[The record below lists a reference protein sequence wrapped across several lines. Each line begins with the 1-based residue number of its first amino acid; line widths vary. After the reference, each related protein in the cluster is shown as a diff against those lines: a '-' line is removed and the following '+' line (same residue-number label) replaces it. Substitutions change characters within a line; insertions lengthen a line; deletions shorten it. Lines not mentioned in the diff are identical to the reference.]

1 MFLFFQEL
9 PVCLEKIT
17 EAAQLEEGQT
27 YLFTLNENWS
37 HYIPV
42 GRHNRW
48 TRQEM
53 QPQTI
58 LWESPLL

>member
-1 MFLFFQEL
+1 MIIRCFYSFRNYLFVL
-9 PVCLEKIT
+9 KKIT
-17 EAAQLEEGQT
+17 EAAYLEEGQT

-53 QPQTI
+53 
-58 LWESPLL
+58 